1 MPWNAEKD
9 VGELKLCVTRLP
21 SEKFDS
27 KILGFAWIDDVDLV
41 PEPAKSPKP

>member
-9 VGELKLCVTRLP
+9 VSELKLCVTRLP
-21 SEKFDS
+21 GEKFDS

-41 PEPAKSPKP
+41 PEPAESPKP